1 MEIFKS
7 FGIQPIFL
15 LAQIVNFLIILY
27 LLKRFFYK
35 PIIKILEDRKK
46 KIEESLKNADLIE
59 ERLQKTDE
67 KNAQILSEAQNSARI
82 LIADAKREA
91 ENINQQAHLEAR
103 KTIGAALVEAKV
115 QIEAQKVSM
124 KKQLEHETLN
134 LVEAVVKRVL
144 GRSLKINE
152 RRQLTDKAL
161 SDIGRK
167 IE

>member
-7 FGIQPIFL
+7 FGIQPVFL

-35 PIIKILEDRKK
+35 PIVKILEDRKK

-59 ERLQKTDE
+59 ERLQKTEE
-67 KNAQILSEAQNSARI
+67 KNAQILAEAQNSARI

-91 ENINQQAHLEAR
+91 ENINQQTNLEAR
-103 KTIGAALVEAKV
+103 KTIEAA
-115 QIEAQKVSM
+115 
-124 KKQLEHETLN
+124 

-152 RRQLTDKAL
+152 RRQLTNKAL

-167 IE
+167 I

>member
-7 FGIQPIFL
+7 FGIQPVFL

-35 PIIKILEDRKK
+35 PIVKILEDRKK

-59 ERLQKTDE
+59 ERLQKTEE
-67 KNAQILSEAQNSARI
+67 KNAQILAEAQNSARI

-91 ENINQQAHLEAR
+91 ENINQQTNLEA
-103 KTIGAALVEAKV
+103 K
-115 QIEAQKVSM
+115 KVSM
-124 KKQLEHETLN
+124 QKQLEHETLN

-152 RRQLTDKAL
+152 RRQLTNKAL

-167 IE
+167 I

>member
-7 FGIQPIFL
+7 FGIQPVFL

-35 PIIKILEDRKK
+35 PIVKILEDRKK

-67 KNAQILSEAQNSARI
+67 KSAQILEEAQNSART
-82 LIADAKREA
+82 LIADAKKEA
-91 ENINQQAHLEAR
+91 ENISQQASLEAR
-103 KTIGAALVEAKV
+103 KIIEAALVEAKV

-124 KKQLEHETLN
+124 QKQLEHETLS

-144 GRSLKINE
+144 GRSLKTNE

-161 SDIGRK
+161 NDITRK